1 MIQFEGR
8 ITRDFDVIGKHTYV
22 LCSRGREYD
31 TLNKVVRQRA
41 KATADFTNT
50 DLSVIMN
57 ILLGSVEEEDE

>member
-8 ITRDFDVIGKHTYV
+8 ITRDFDVIGKHIYV
-22 LCSRGREYD
+22 LCSRGKEYE

-57 ILLGSVEEEDE
+57 ILLGSLKEEDE